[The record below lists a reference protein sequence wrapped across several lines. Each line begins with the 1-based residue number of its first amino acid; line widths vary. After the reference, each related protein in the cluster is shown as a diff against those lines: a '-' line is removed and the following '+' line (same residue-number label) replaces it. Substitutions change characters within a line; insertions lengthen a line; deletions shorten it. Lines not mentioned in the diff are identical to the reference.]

1 MRRKYLF
8 LFTIFALF
16 ISNSVQANE
25 PVSLEEALSIAKQNN
40 PKVIEAQKNI
50 EIAKAKYKNSKKLKN
65 PELDIDVAKLA
76 YDLEDQSKFDEDR
89 LEGEVRIN
97 QSIQIWGKRGLSIGV
112 AKDEKQQVEYEY
124 QSIWMDIF
132 RQVKEQYAETLLH
145 QKEIELTRN
154 GLDRAQRLL
163 EQVNIKFNEGK
174 ARNHELSRSKL
185 EVANAR
191 NDYLEAENGFNI
203 SLGQLNILLGRSMG
217 ENLKLKD
224 NLTPKEL
231 EQDFDELFEIAL
243 SERADVLSQER
254 QVSKK
259 EKMLKMAKRLRLP
272 DVILGLF
279 VEREDEIYSA
289 GAGISF
295 ELPFWNQSQQDIRG
309 AVLEKEIAES
319 NLSALKKEVELDV
332 YIAFKNTIFAK
343 KSLSNLQEAIKEA
356 NELLR
361 IVTIEYQEGEATF
374 LIYLEGL
381 ASYKETKK
389 NYLAS
394 LSNYANKLAVLEQK
408 VGSNL
413 GSNFEPEEKKFTEI
427 SNK

>member
-1 MRRKYLF
+1 MRGKSLF
-8 LFTIFALF
+8 LFTILIL
-16 ISNSVQANE
+16 ISSSGVHANE
-25 PVSLEEALSIAKQNN
+25 PLSLEEALSIAKQYNS
-40 PKVIEAQKNI
+40 KVIEAQKKTQ
-50 EIAKAKYKNSKKLKN
+50 IAEAKYKNSRKLKN
-65 PELDIDVAKLA
+65 PELDVDVAKLA
-76 YDLEDQSKFDEDR
+76 YDLEDEGKYDEDR

-97 QSIQIWGKRGLSIGV
+97 QPIQTWGKRGLSIGI

-124 QSIWMDIF
+124 QSIWMDIS

-145 QKEIELTRN
+145 QKEIELTRD

-191 NDYLEAENGFNI
+191 NDYLEAENEFNI
-203 SLGQLNILLGRSMG
+203 SLGKLNILLGRNMQ

-224 NLTPKEL
+224 NLTPKDL
-231 EQDFDELFEIAL
+231 KQGFDELLAMAL

-259 EKMLKMAKRLRLP
+259 EKMLKIAKRLRLP

-295 ELPFWNQSQQDIRG
+295 ELPLWNQSQQDIKQ
-309 AVLEKEIAES
+309 AVLEQEIAES
-319 NLSALKKEVELDV
+319 NLSALKNQVELDV
-332 YIAFKNTIFAK
+332 YTAFKNTIFAK

-361 IVTIEYQEGEATF
+361 IITIEYQEGEVTF

-394 LSNYANKLAVLEQK
+394 LANYANKLAILEQK

-413 GSNFEPEEKKFTEI
+413 DKEKIKQ
-427 SNK
+427 